1 MHLSGS
7 TKRLHLGD
15 RALVG
20 GTGWMGRRER
30 RGRRISKVKKEE
42 AMKGGDKYK

>member
-1 MHLSGS
+1 MHSSGS

-20 GTGWMGRRER
+20 GWMGRTER
-30 RGRRISKVKKEE
+30 RERRISKVKKEE
-42 AMKGGDKYK
+42 AMKGGEKYK